1 MPVFGLVSFVNS
13 CNSSLLAFL
22 SNGGFVFSSEM
33 KALYCFLKEVKPSE
47 KINEHFAYLFDYE
60 HNEVNIYTD
69 SGRLTR
75 PIYYIEHGKE
85 SFNRKEIIDLI
96 KKGSLNAGQELI
108 WNRRVAKQIHLATV
122 NQDGSITT
130 ADGVKHKTPSGAAK
144 HLNGNKPVDGWL
156 AWKIK
161 STGVSLASMREAK

>member
-1 MPVFGLVSFVNS
+1 MSKV
-13 CNSSLLAFL
+13 
-22 SNGGFVFSSEM
+22 
-33 KALYCFLKEVKPSE
+33 
-47 KINEHFAYLFDYE
+47 
-60 HNEVNIYTD
+60 
-69 SGRLTR
+69 
-75 PIYYIEHGKE
+75 
-85 SFNRKEIIDLI
+85 IDLV
-96 KKGSLNAGQELI
+96 KKGSLTPGQELV

-161 STGVSLASMREAK
+161 STGYSLASLRDAK

>member
-1 MPVFGLVSFVNS
+1 MSKVIELV
-13 CNSSLLAFL
+13 
-22 SNGGFVFSSEM
+22 
-33 KALYCFLKEVKPSE
+33 
-47 KINEHFAYLFDYE
+47 
-60 HNEVNIYTD
+60 
-69 SGRLTR
+69 
-75 PIYYIEHGKE
+75 
-85 SFNRKEIIDLI
+85 
-96 KKGSLNAGQELI
+96 KKGSLTAGQELI

-161 STGVSLASMREAK
+161 STGASLASLREAK